1 MFTAL
6 SERLTATLKRLTG
19 RGVLSEQDVT
29 EALREI
35 RRHLLE
41 ADVSFEVT
49 TGFVERVRER
59 AVGVIAVKS
68 VSPGQQVAKLVHDE
82 LARMLGASD
91 EDLARKVGAQHAAPL
106 QFAPVGPTV
115 ILLVG
120 LQGSG
125 KTTTAAKLARR
136 LKLEQKAPGL
146 VAADPYRPAAGDQL
160 RQLVEQ
166 VGVQVFPREQ
176 GAGSGTVLEVVQQA
190 VREAEKA
197 RCRTVIVD
205 TAGRLQI
212 DAELMDELKALR
224 AATSPREVLLVA
236 DGMTG
241 QDAVRIARGFH
252 EGVGLTGAILT
263 KLDGDARGG
272 AALSIHG
279 VTGVPIKFIGTGEN
293 VGAQHAAPLLEPFD
307 PVRMAG
313 RILGQGDVVALVEKA
328 AATIDAEAAER
339 LEKKAR
345 SKQGMDL
352 ADFLVALKQMQAMGP
367 IKQVLGLLPGV
378 NARALKAVNAD
389 DKRLKHVE
397 AIVLSMTPD
406 ERTDPSILTG
416 SRRLRIAKGAGR
428 TVQEVNRLL
437 EQFQQMRKLL
447 KRTWARYGN
456 SHSAAAR
463 GTEGAELLPDR
474 RRGFALSPRRAVR
487 RDLGPLQPAHQSRR
501 HPRGCGASARL
512 ARQGGPPDRHG
523 PLAAE
528 EGGSAGQTTRVV
540 GRVRKPHGQRGEVAV
555 FPLVENPGAVFTPK
569 ARLLVVNEERQVV
582 AGPLV
587 VARRRAYHR
596 EWLLSFVGVKSRA
609 DVEPWREH
617 FVAVEETDA
626 DD

>member
-91 EDLARKVGAQHAAPL
+91 EDLARKVGARPAAPL

-146 VAADPYRPAAGDQL
+146 VAADPYRPAAVEQL
-160 RQLVEQ
+160 RQLGEQ
-166 VGVQVFPREQ
+166 IGVQVFPREQ

-212 DAELMDELKALR
+212 DADLMDELKALR

-279 VTGVPIKFIGTGEN
+279 VTGVPIKYVGVGEKPE
-293 VGAQHAAPLLEPFD
+293 ALEPFD
-307 PVRMAG
+307 PLRVAG

-328 AATIDAEAAER
+328 AATMDADAAQR
-339 LEKKAR
+339 LERKVR
-345 SKQGMDL
+345 SKRGMDL

-367 IKQVLGLLPGV
+367 LKQVLGLLPGV
-378 NARALKAVNAD
+378 NAQALKQVGAD

-406 ERTDPSILTG
+406 ERADPSILSG

-447 KRTWARYGN
+447 KRT
-456 SHSAAAR
+456 
-463 GTEGAELLPDR
+463 
-474 RRGFALSPRRAVR
+474 
-487 RDLGPLQPAHQSRR
+487 
-501 HPRGCGASARL
+501 
-512 ARQGGPPDRHG
+512 
-523 PLAAE
+523 
-528 EGGSAGQTTRVV
+528 
-540 GRVRKPHGQRGEVAV
+540 
-555 FPLVENPGAVFTPK
+555 
-569 ARLLVVNEERQVV
+569 
-582 AGPLV
+582 
-587 VARRRAYHR
+587 
-596 EWLLSFVGVKSRA
+596 
-609 DVEPWREH
+609 
-617 FVAVEETDA
+617 
-626 DD
+626 

>member
-146 VAADPYRPAAGDQL
+146 VAADPYRPAALEQL
-160 RQLVEQ
+160 RQLGEQ
-166 VGVQVFPREQ
+166 VGVPVFPREQ
-176 GAGSGTVLEVVQQA
+176 GAGSRSLLELVQQA
-190 VREAEKA
+190 LREPDKA

-279 VTGVPIKFIGTGEN
+279 VTGVPIKYVGVGEKPD
-293 VGAQHAAPLLEPFD
+293 ALEPFN
-307 PVRMAG
+307 PVQVAG

-328 AATIDAEAAER
+328 AATMDAEAAQR
-339 LEKKAR
+339 LERKAR
-345 SKQGMDL
+345 SKRGMDL

-378 NARALKAVNAD
+378 NAQALKAVNAD

-406 ERTDPSILTG
+406 ERADPSILSG

-447 KRTWARYGN
+447 KRT
-456 SHSAAAR
+456 
-463 GTEGAELLPDR
+463 
-474 RRGFALSPRRAVR
+474 
-487 RDLGPLQPAHQSRR
+487 
-501 HPRGCGASARL
+501 
-512 ARQGGPPDRHG
+512 
-523 PLAAE
+523 
-528 EGGSAGQTTRVV
+528 
-540 GRVRKPHGQRGEVAV
+540 
-555 FPLVENPGAVFTPK
+555 
-569 ARLLVVNEERQVV
+569 
-582 AGPLV
+582 
-587 VARRRAYHR
+587 
-596 EWLLSFVGVKSRA
+596 
-609 DVEPWREH
+609 
-617 FVAVEETDA
+617 
-626 DD
+626 

>member
-6 SERLTATLKRLTG
+6 SERLTAVLQRLTG
-19 RGVLSEQDVT
+19 RGVLSEPDVT

-49 TGFVERVRER
+49 QGFVERVRER
-59 AVGVIAVKS
+59 AVGAIAVKA
-68 VSPGQQVAKLVHDE
+68 VHPGQQVVKLVHDE
-82 LARMLGASD
+82 IAALLGGTKRGLDFAS
-91 EDLARKVGAQHAAPL
+91 
-106 QFAPVGPTV
+106 VGPTV
-115 ILLVG
+115 MLLVG

-146 VAADPYRPAAGDQL
+146 VAADLSRPAAREQL
-160 RQLVEQ
+160 EQLGSQ
-166 VGVQVFPREQ
+166 VGVPVFPQER
-176 GAGSGTVLEVVQQA
+176 GAGSGSVLELVQQA

-197 RCRTVIVD
+197 RCRTVIID

-212 DAELMDELKALR
+212 DVELMAELKALR

-241 QDAVRIARGFH
+241 QDAVRIARGFQ

-279 VTGVPIKFIGTGEN
+279 VTGVPIKYIGVGEKPE
-293 VGAQHAAPLLEPFD
+293 ALEPFN
-307 PVRMAG
+307 PAQVAG

-328 AATIDAEAAER
+328 AATMDAEAAQR
-339 LEKKAR
+339 LERKAR

-378 NARALKAVNAD
+378 NAQAVKAVNVD
-389 DKRLKHVE
+389 DRRLQHVE
-397 AIVLSMTPD
+397 AIVLSMTPG
-406 ERTDPSILTG
+406 ERADPSVLTG

-428 TVQEVNRLL
+428 SVQEVNRLL

-447 KRTWARYGN
+447 KRT
-456 SHSAAAR
+456 
-463 GTEGAELLPDR
+463 
-474 RRGFALSPRRAVR
+474 
-487 RDLGPLQPAHQSRR
+487 
-501 HPRGCGASARL
+501 
-512 ARQGGPPDRHG
+512 
-523 PLAAE
+523 
-528 EGGSAGQTTRVV
+528 
-540 GRVRKPHGQRGEVAV
+540 
-555 FPLVENPGAVFTPK
+555 
-569 ARLLVVNEERQVV
+569 
-582 AGPLV
+582 
-587 VARRRAYHR
+587 
-596 EWLLSFVGVKSRA
+596 
-609 DVEPWREH
+609 
-617 FVAVEETDA
+617 
-626 DD
+626 

>member
-82 LARMLGASD
+82 IAALLGGTKRTLD
-91 EDLARKVGAQHAAPL
+91 
-106 QFAPVGPTV
+106 FAPVGPTV

-146 VAADPYRPAAGDQL
+146 VAADSYRPAAAEQL
-160 RQLVEQ
+160 RQLGEQ
-166 VGVQVFPREQ
+166 VGVPVFGQ
-176 GAGSGTVLEVVQQA
+176 GSDRSVGVGAQHAAPLRSPTGVVGLVQQA

-224 AATSPREVLLVA
+224 SATSPREVLLVV

-241 QDAVRIARGFH
+241 QDAVRIARGFQ

-293 VGAQHAAPLLEPFD
+293 VGAQHAAPQLEPFD

-328 AATIDAEAAER
+328 AAVMDAEAAQR

-345 SKQGMDL
+345 SKRGMDL

-367 IKQVLGLLPGV
+367 IKHVLGLLPGV
-378 NARALKAVNAD
+378 NAQALKAVNAD

-406 ERTDPSILTG
+406 ERADPSILTG
-416 SRRLRIAKGAGR
+416 SRRSRIAKGAGR
-428 TVQEVNRLL
+428 TVPEVNRLL

-447 KRTWARYGN
+447 KRT
-456 SHSAAAR
+456 
-463 GTEGAELLPDR
+463 
-474 RRGFALSPRRAVR
+474 
-487 RDLGPLQPAHQSRR
+487 
-501 HPRGCGASARL
+501 
-512 ARQGGPPDRHG
+512 
-523 PLAAE
+523 
-528 EGGSAGQTTRVV
+528 
-540 GRVRKPHGQRGEVAV
+540 
-555 FPLVENPGAVFTPK
+555 
-569 ARLLVVNEERQVV
+569 
-582 AGPLV
+582 
-587 VARRRAYHR
+587 
-596 EWLLSFVGVKSRA
+596 
-609 DVEPWREH
+609 
-617 FVAVEETDA
+617 
-626 DD
+626 

>member
-82 LARMLGASD
+82 IAALLGRTKRTLD
-91 EDLARKVGAQHAAPL
+91 
-106 QFAPVGPTV
+106 FAPVGPTV

-146 VAADPYRPAAGDQL
+146 VAADPYRPAAAEQL
-160 RQLVEQ
+160 RQLGQQIDVPVFGKRETGNVVEL
-166 VGVQVFPREQ
+166 VR
-176 GAGSGTVLEVVQQA
+176 QA
-190 VREAEKA
+190 LREADKA

-241 QDAVRIARGFH
+241 QDAVRIARGFQ

-293 VGAQHAAPLLEPFD
+293 VGAQHAAPQLEPFD

-328 AATIDAEAAER
+328 AATMDAEAAQR
-339 LEKKAR
+339 LERKAR
-345 SKQGMDL
+345 SKRGMDL

-367 IKQVLGLLPGV
+367 MKQVLGLLPGV
-378 NARALKAVNAD
+378 NAQALKAVNAD

-406 ERTDPSILTG
+406 ERADPSILTG

-447 KRTWARYGN
+447 KRT
-456 SHSAAAR
+456 
-463 GTEGAELLPDR
+463 
-474 RRGFALSPRRAVR
+474 
-487 RDLGPLQPAHQSRR
+487 
-501 HPRGCGASARL
+501 
-512 ARQGGPPDRHG
+512 
-523 PLAAE
+523 
-528 EGGSAGQTTRVV
+528 
-540 GRVRKPHGQRGEVAV
+540 
-555 FPLVENPGAVFTPK
+555 
-569 ARLLVVNEERQVV
+569 
-582 AGPLV
+582 
-587 VARRRAYHR
+587 
-596 EWLLSFVGVKSRA
+596 
-609 DVEPWREH
+609 
-617 FVAVEETDA
+617 
-626 DD
+626 